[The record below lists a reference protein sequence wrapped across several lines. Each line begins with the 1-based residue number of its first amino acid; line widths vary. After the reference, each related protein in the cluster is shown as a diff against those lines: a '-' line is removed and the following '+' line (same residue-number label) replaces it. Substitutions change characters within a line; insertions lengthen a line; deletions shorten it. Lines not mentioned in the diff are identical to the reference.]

1 MINARKLSLRG
12 DTVLWSV
19 IIMLMLASVMV
30 IYSSTGSLAYRERDG
45 NTMYYLLK
53 QVGLFLGCLGVLHI
67 VSKINYRFFSK
78 YAGVCLVI
86 AGVLLL
92 YAAVGG
98 TNINGAGRWVR
109 IPLVGLTF
117 QPSELAKIAIMM
129 YVARLLT
136 FAQTDRYCDDSVL
149 RQFWRPGIVILLI
162 FHDNISTSLLVCLIC
177 FLMLVVARVRWKLL
191 GKIVLIVTLAGGL
204 GVGTLLSIPQD
215 SLEKMASGVPMLKRL
230 PTARSRIASFFSDKE
245 GNDDHMF
252 QSNQAKI
259 AVAKGG
265 LMGCGPGN
273 GMARNVLPHSYSDF
287 AYAIIIEEYGLVGGG
302 FIMLLYLIILFR
314 IGVIVRRCTRI
325 YPALLVT
332 GLGLT
337 IVFQSM
343 VNMGVCVGLIPVTGQ
358 TLPLISMGGTS
369 LLFTSASFGVILSV
383 SHSFSEDGEVEEEDV
398 NATAGGNPDPED
410 AGEEYEQGD
419 DKTTNNPSE
428 DDRVVEDEPDRN
440 EKTKGRRR
448 GRRSEPENE
457 PGEDIDMIGDHGLD
471 NMEDELESSGR
482 EVLKELRRRGRRG
495 IEQ

>member
-1 MINARKLSLRG
+1 MVSAKKLRLRG

-53 QVGLFLGCLGVLHI
+53 QVGLFLGCLGVLYF
-67 VSKINYRFFSK
+67 VSKVNYRYLSK
-78 YAGVCLVI
+78 YAGVCLVV

-109 IPLVGLTF
+109 IPFVGLTF
-117 QPSELAKIAIMM
+117 QPSELAKIAIVM
-129 YVARLLT
+129 YVAKILT

-149 RQFWRPGIVILLI
+149 RQFWRPGIVVLLI

-191 GKIVLIVTLAGGL
+191 GKIVLIVALAGGIGL
-204 GVGTLLSIPQD
+204 GTLLSIPQE
-215 SLEKMASGVPMLKRL
+215 SLEKMTSGVPMLKRL
-230 PTARSRIASFFSDKE
+230 PTARSRLASFFSDKE

-337 IVFQSM
+337 IVFQAM

-383 SHSFSEDGEVEEEDV
+383 SHSFSEDGEEEDEDTSAATGEESYPEGRGEESEYNEPENDGMEEDRVEEES
-398 NATAGGNPDPED
+398 GR
-410 AGEEYEQGD
+410 
-419 DKTTNNPSE
+419 DKNT
-428 DDRVVEDEPDRN
+428 RGRR
-440 EKTKGRRR
+440 KGRR
-448 GRRSEPENE
+448 PEAQEEAEEN
-457 PGEDIDMIGDHGLD
+457 IDVIGDNGV
-471 NMEDELESSGR
+471 NGIEDDLETSGR

-495 IEQ
+495 TE

>member
-177 FLMLVVARVRWKLL
+177 
-191 GKIVLIVTLAGGL
+191 
-204 GVGTLLSIPQD
+204 S
-215 SLEKMASGVPMLKRL
+215 
-230 PTARSRIASFFSDKE
+230 
-245 GNDDHMF
+245 
-252 QSNQAKI
+252 
-259 AVAKGG
+259 
-265 LMGCGPGN
+265 
-273 GMARNVLPHSYSDF
+273 
-287 AYAIIIEEYGLVGGG
+287 
-302 FIMLLYLIILFR
+302 
-314 IGVIVRRCTRI
+314 
-325 YPALLVT
+325 
-332 GLGLT
+332 
-337 IVFQSM
+337 
-343 VNMGVCVGLIPVTGQ
+343 
-358 TLPLISMGGTS
+358 
-369 LLFTSASFGVILSV
+369 
-383 SHSFSEDGEVEEEDV
+383 
-398 NATAGGNPDPED
+398 
-410 AGEEYEQGD
+410 
-419 DKTTNNPSE
+419 
-428 DDRVVEDEPDRN
+428 
-440 EKTKGRRR
+440 
-448 GRRSEPENE
+448 
-457 PGEDIDMIGDHGLD
+457 
-471 NMEDELESSGR
+471 
-482 EVLKELRRRGRRG
+482 
-495 IEQ
+495 